1 MADNKG
7 KKKRIAF
14 NPYWVYGFVAVALI
28 VISTFFINT
37 AVINDL
43 AYLLIALGN

>member
-28 VISTFFINT
+28 VISTFG
-37 AVINDL
+37 
-43 AYLLIALGN
+43 LGTTPHSLSYIVEVGL